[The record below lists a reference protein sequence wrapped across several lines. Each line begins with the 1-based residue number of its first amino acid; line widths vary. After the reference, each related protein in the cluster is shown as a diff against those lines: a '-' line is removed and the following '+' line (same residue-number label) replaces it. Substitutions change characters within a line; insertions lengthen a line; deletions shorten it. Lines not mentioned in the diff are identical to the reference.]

1 LHDRSDGRTL
11 LCLATYGHWPNV
23 HGLRFFVA
31 KVFPLIQE
39 ELNGARLL
47 VVGRDTPREVQ
58 ALHDGQAIFVERTVP
73 SVEEY
78 YQRATVAVVPLRIG
92 AGTRLRILE
101 AFALGRPVVST
112 TIGCEGLEVV
122 DGRDLLVADEP
133 RALADACIDLL
144 RDPGLRERLVRAGRE
159 LVKRHY
165 TWESVHR
172 QVHAVARAVLG
183 GGAE

>member
-1 LHDRSDGRTL
+1 
-11 LCLATYGHWPNV
+11 V

-183 GGAE
+183 GGIIARV